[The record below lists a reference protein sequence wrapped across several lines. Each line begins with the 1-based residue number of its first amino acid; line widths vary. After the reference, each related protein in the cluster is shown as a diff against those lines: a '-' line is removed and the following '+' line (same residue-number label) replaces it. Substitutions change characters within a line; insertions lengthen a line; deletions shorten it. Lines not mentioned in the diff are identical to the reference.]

1 MIMSNNTQ
9 FPEISSYIEN
19 KDYTELKEFL
29 QVLQPPELADV
40 IKSFQPAEQIVLLE
54 TIPLNLATKTFEFLG
69 FSNQKKLLNNLN
81 DDLIAHILNNMA
93 PDDRTALLAYLPN
106 TVVKELLTLLNDE
119 ERKVTLTL
127 LGYPENSVGRLMT
140 PDYLTVKQ
148 DWTIKEALDYIR
160 TNGIDSET
168 LNVVY
173 VIDDKGILIDDIRS
187 RELLLAPLEKKVS
200 EVMDSKFVFLKTNQE
215 LTDAVELF
223 KKHVRT
229 VLPVI
234 DETGLL
240 IGIVTID
247 DILNVSQR
255 EDTREMQSLGGS
267 EALDEPYMATPL
279 LQMVKKR
286 AVWLIILFVGE
297 MLTATA
303 MGFFEDEI
311 AKAVVLALFIPLI
324 ISSGGNSGSQ
334 ATSLIIRA
342 MALREIKLADW
353 WKIMKREVLSGLLL
367 GTILGAIGF
376 IRISVWTMFSN
387 VYGDHWLLIALTVGF
402 SLILVVMWGTL
413 SGSML
418 PLILKKLKF
427 DPAKSSAPFVA
438 TLVDVTGLVI
448 YFLVAILLL
457 SGTLL

>member
-1 MIMSNNTQ
+1 MENNVQ

-19 KDYTELKEFL
+19 KDLAELKEFL
-29 QVLQPPELADV
+29 QVLQPPELADI
-40 IKSFQPAEQIVLLE
+40 IKYFPPDEQIVILE
-54 TIPLNLATKTFEFLG
+54 NIPLNLATKTFEFLK
-69 FSNQKKLLNNLN
+69 FSDQKKLLNHLN
-81 DDLIAHILNNMA
+81 DELIAHILNNMA
-93 PDDRTALLAYLPN
+93 PDDRTELLGYLPN
-106 TVVKELLTLLNDE
+106 TVVKELIGILSDE
-119 ERKVTLTL
+119 ERVVTLSL

-140 PDYLTVKQ
+140 PDYITVKK

-160 TNGIDSET
+160 TNGSDSET

-173 VIDDKGILIDDIRS
+173 VTDDRGILIDDIRS
-187 RELLLAPLEKKVS
+187 RELLLAPLDKKVS
-200 EVMDSKFVFLKTNQE
+200 DVMDSKYVFLKTNQGTAE
-215 LTDAVELF
+215 AIELF
-223 KKHVRT
+223 QKHART

-234 DETGLL
+234 DDTNLL

-247 DILNVSQR
+247 DILNVLQK
-255 EDTREMQSLGGS
+255 EDTREMQNLGGS
-267 EALDEPYMATPL
+267 EALEEPYMATPL
-279 LQMVKKR
+279 FQMVKKR
-286 AVWLIILFVGE
+286 AVWLVILFVGE

-342 MALREIKLADW
+342 MALREIKLSDW
-353 WKIMKREVLSGLLL
+353 WKIMKREVLSGLML
-367 GTILGAIGF
+367 GTILGTIGF
-376 IRISVWTMFSN
+376 IRISVWSMFSD
-387 VYGDHWLLIALTVGF
+387 VYGAHWLLIAFTVGF
-402 SLILVVMWGTL
+402 SLVLVVLWGSL

-418 PLILKKLKF
+418 PLILRKLKF

-448 YFLVAILLL
+448 YFGVAILFL